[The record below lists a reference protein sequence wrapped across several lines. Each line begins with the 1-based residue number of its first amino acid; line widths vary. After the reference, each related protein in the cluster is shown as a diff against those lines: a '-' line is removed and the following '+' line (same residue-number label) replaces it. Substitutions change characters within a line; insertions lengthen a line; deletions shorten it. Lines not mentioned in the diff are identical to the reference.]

1 MRLRPTALL
10 VGLLIASPALW
21 RSLVEGTMPAGI
33 ALQRT
38 LLSLVVASVGAA
50 VLEAV
55 VSPYVGGGGR
65 RPASTGGSGG
75 PQRRAGDLPAPRA
88 AAGTEHGPGRVSMGT
103 PAAGPSGGAGTGGPG
118 GIAGVGDVSGG
129 AQ

>member
-21 RSLVEGTMPAGI
+21 RSLVEGTMPAGT

-38 LLSLVVASVGAA
+38 LVALVVASVGAA

-55 VSPYVGGGGR
+55 VRPYVGGPGGR
-65 RPASTGGSGG
+65 GRGGAGG
-75 PQRRAGDLPAPRA
+75 QQRRAGDLPGQRSAPDA
-88 AAGTEHGPGRVSMGT
+88 EQGPGRASMGGRPGVGGQGT
-103 PAAGPSGGAGTGGPG
+103 TSPSAGRPG
-118 GIAGVGDVSGG
+118 GTSGG

>member
-21 RSLVEGTMPAGI
+21 RSLVEGTMPAGT

-38 LLSLVVASVGAA
+38 LVALVVASVGGA

-55 VSPYVGGGGR
+55 VRPYVGGPGKGPLGG
-65 RPASTGGSGG
+65 AGGL
-75 PQRRAGDLPAPRA
+75 QRRAGDVPGQRPAPA
-88 AAGTEHGPGRVSMGT
+88 AEQGPGRVSMGDR
-103 PAAGPSGGAGTGGPG
+103 AGGSGG
-118 GIAGVGDVSGG
+118 ISGG